1 MTPEQYR
8 LALQLLALLED
19 DPEGQANCQLY
30 GNWLDHLADHCS
42 DIHLESLQTA

>member
-19 DPEGQANCQLY
+19 DPEGQANCRTY
-30 GNWLDHLADHCS
+30 GNWLEHLIDHCS
-42 DIHLESLQTA
+42 DTYLESLQTA